1 MFIKLGTFVIAERK
15 SIKVSNLAIDITLR
29 NEDKGGASGA
39 AAQCLSGGD
48 GSGGCVSPIQSK
60 EIIFTLEFVGSVA
73 SNQSLYRALDDYMGD
88 VCTSTPAQWFYRA
101 CDEEIEEETIV
112 SAYMKRLEM
121 DRERYGVRTAEVHL
135 ITKEFG
141 STEMLSFGLQFLPPS
156 VTI

>member
-15 SIKVSNLAIDITLR
+15 SIKVSNMQIDITLR

-39 AAQCLSGGD
+39 DAQCLSGGD

-60 EIIFTLEFVGSVA
+60 EIIFTLEFVGAVR
-73 SNQSLYRALDDYMGD
+73 SNQSLYRALEDYMSD
-88 VCTSTPAQWFYRA
+88 VCTSTPAQWNYRA
-101 CDEEIEEETIV
+101 CDEEIEQETIV
-112 SAYMKRLEM
+112 SAYMKRLQM

-141 STEMLSFGLQFLPPS
+141 GVEMLAFNLQFMPPS
-156 VTI
+156 VVI